1 MLKKGR
7 INHMIMLEEKVVRED
22 VETIIL
28 KVARVGIIKVIN
40 MIFTMF
46 VEERMDMI
54 QRNIGSN
61 GRILKKIRKKKKKK
75 KVNLLNPLILLLYTI
90 ILV

>member
-22 VETIIL
+22 VERIIS
-28 KVARVGIIKVIN
+28 KVAGVGIIKVIN

-46 VEERMDMI
+46 VEETMDMI
-54 QRNIGSN
+54 QINIGSY
-61 GRILKKIRKKKKKK
+61 GRILKKSRKKMKK
-75 KVNLLNPLILLLYTI
+75 KVNILNPLIFYCSLQYWCK
-90 ILV
+90 